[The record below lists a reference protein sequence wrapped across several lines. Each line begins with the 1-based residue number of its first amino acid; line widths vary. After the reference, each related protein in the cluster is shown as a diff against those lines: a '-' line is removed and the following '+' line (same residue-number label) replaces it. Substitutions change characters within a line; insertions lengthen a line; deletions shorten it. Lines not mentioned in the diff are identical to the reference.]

1 MRNRRLLLTVYAL
14 GTNAG
19 LKRVAAG
26 VADVS
31 IDELAHVHR
40 QYIDADALRAACAR
54 EPDVGGAPLR
64 VPMTEEL
71 RARLC
76 ETSPE
81 GFVPVAVAMTRLGV
95 SRQSIWN
102 RIKSGELASCHV
114 THGKARGLY
123 VQLPDE
129 ADLPLLYRT

>member
-1 MRNRRLLLTVYAL
+1 MVP
-14 GTNAG
+14 
-19 LKRVAAG
+19 VA
-26 VADVS
+26 
-31 IDELAHVHR
+31 
-40 QYIDADALRAACAR
+40 Q
-54 EPDVGGAPLR
+54 PDVGGAPLR

-123 VQLPDE
+123 VRLPDE
-129 ADLPLLYRT
+129 ADLPLFQALSQDTAQ